1 MGRVDGAQECGPL
14 STVRSERGQTMG
26 QKVFFSNARG
36 GDGHGKGVHQERSSP
51 FSLVDMHSAAWSGQA
66 CLLLPKT

>member
-1 MGRVDGAQECGPL
+1 
-14 STVRSERGQTMG
+14 MG

-36 GDGHGKGVHQERSSP
+36 GDGHGKGVNKERSSP
-51 FSLVDMHSAAWSGQA
+51 FSLVDMHSAAWSGQE